1 MSLKSLAVAFCAVA
15 LLAGC
20 SGKKGMMHGV
30 DHALVRDFETN
41 AGDRVHFAYDRSDL
55 TKEAHATIHR
65 QAEWLKAHPS
75 IRVSVQGHC
84 DERGTREYN
93 LALGER
99 RAAAAKK
106 GLEAHGIHAD
116 RLETV
121 SYGKERPAV
130 LGNDEAAY
138 AKNRRAVSVL
148 QQ

>member
-1 MSLKSLAVAFCAVA
+1 MFKKLAVAFCAVV

-20 SGKKGMMHGV
+20 SGKRGMMSGV
-30 DHALVRDFETN
+30 DSALVADFEKT
-41 AGDRVHFAYDRSDL
+41 AGDRVHFAYDRSDI
-55 TKEAHATIHR
+55 TKEARTTLHH
-65 QAEWLKAHPS
+65 QAEWLKKHPH

-99 RAAAAKK
+99 RAEAAKK
-106 GLEAHGIHAD
+106 ALEAHGVHAD
-116 RLETV
+116 RLETI

-130 LGNDEAAY
+130 IGTGEEVW

-148 QQ
+148 Q